1 MPILLGLS
9 TRQEPEPEPEEEQL
23 GILETLDRLEAA
35 ADSLLSRSVKINKMI
50 SWGSSRFLTGLRLQL
65 TIYKAG
71 QWYLTGGAAGD
82 PPDS

>member
-1 MPILLGLS
+1 MGIFQILD
-9 TRQEPEPEPEEEQL
+9 T
-23 GILETLDRLEAA
+23 LEAVS
-35 ADSLLSRSVKINKMI
+35 DNLHSRSVIFNRRI
-50 SWGSSRFLTGLRLQL
+50 SWGSSRFLTGWRLQL